1 MITTFDL
8 VAVTIALTASITVML
23 MMFFRIRQLEEETAN
38 LRRLLRVEKENI
50 MVKEQDSGPRYYC
63 QPCAWAQ
70 VGYTY
75 TESYESK

>member
-38 LRRLLRVEKENI
+38 LRRLLRVQKEKSQGETND
-50 MVKEQDSGPRYYC
+50 MRM
-63 QPCAWAQ
+63 
-70 VGYTY
+70 
-75 TESYESK
+75 